1 MTAKAAAASP
11 SDTARFVDVTEMAGQ
26 KVSAEQL
33 MRTCHRY
40 YWARQFVEG
49 RDAIEVACG
58 AGPGLGYLAQHA
70 RAVVGGDIS
79 AEVLDRARAVYGD
92 TIPLQVFDAAKMPYP
107 DASFDAV
114 ILFEAIYY
122 LPDADAFMAEA
133 RRVLR
138 PGGHVLI
145 ATANKDLY
153 DFNPSPFST
162 RYYGVVELGEL
173 CRRHGFEAD
182 FWGYVDVTKVSLR
195 QRVLRPIKT
204 LAVKLG
210 LIPKTMGGKE
220 FLKRLV
226 FGSMVDMP
234 GSILDTPHPYSKP
247 DPIAADRADSRH
259 KVVYCAARL
268 DR

>member
-1 MTAKAAAASP
+1 
-11 SDTARFVDVTEMAGQ
+11 
-26 KVSAEQL
+26 

-40 YWARQFVEG
+40 YWARRFVEG

-70 RAVVGGDIS
+70 RSVVGGDIS
-79 AEVLDRARAVYGD
+79 AEVLDRAGAVYGD
-92 TIPLQVFDAAKMPYP
+92 TIPLQVFDAAKMPYL
-107 DASFDAV
+107 DASFDVV

-133 RRVLR
+133 KRVLR

-220 FLKRLV
+220 FLKKLF
-226 FGSMVDMP
+226 FGSIVDMP
-234 GSILDTPHPYSKP
+234 RSILDTPQPYEPPVALRAGAP
-247 DPIAADRADSRH
+247 DRRF
-259 KVVYCAARL
+259 KVIYCAARL
-268 DR
+268 NSRETCCL